1 MKTFTLI
8 SGTLLAGL
16 LFASGTAM
24 AEPMHRP
31 GGFDGVNVVQLE
43 RSIDRGVRSGDLTRG
58 EESTLRT
65 SLRSLMHS
73 VRLAKNDNR
82 ITARERA
89 GLERKESQL
98 KRSIYQLSNNRDVAR
113 RDHRNDRDHRSYNDN
128 RAPQPHV
135 VIAPMLGRTHR

>member
-73 VRLAKNDNR
+73 VRLAKKDNR

-113 RDHRNDRDHRSYNDN
+113 RDNRDN
-128 RAPQPHV
+128 RDNRGNNHSIAQPPVMIIPAPPV
-135 VIAPMLGRTHR
+135 HR

>member
-16 LFASGTAM
+16 LFASGAAM

-73 VRLAKNDNR
+73 VRLAKKDNR
-82 ITARERA
+82 ITPRERA

-98 KRSIYQLSNNRDVAR
+98 KRSIYQLSNNSDVVR
-113 RDHRNDRDHRSYNDN
+113 RDNRDN
-128 RAPQPHV
+128 RGYNNHNIAQPPVMIIPAPPV
-135 VIAPMLGRTHR
+135 RR